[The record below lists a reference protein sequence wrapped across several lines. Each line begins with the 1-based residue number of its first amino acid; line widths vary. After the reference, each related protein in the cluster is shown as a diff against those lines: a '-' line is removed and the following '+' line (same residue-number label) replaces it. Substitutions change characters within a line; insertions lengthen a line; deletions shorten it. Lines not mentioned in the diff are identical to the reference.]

1 MGGRLGVSM
10 ALHRARRVFASAERQ
25 IELDTAFEVKTADQ
39 VAGVL
44 GNMRGA
50 VMKIGQMAS
59 YLDTGVPEA
68 VREVFAELRQDAP
81 VMSADLAAEVIEREL
96 GAAPGALFLE
106 WDPVPIAAAS
116 IGQVHRAITR
126 DGQAVAVKVQYPG
139 VDKAIEADLAN
150 AGMLFGMLARS
161 LFPGLAPRPLVEEV
175 QARVMEE
182 LDYHAEARNQQAFA
196 DYYRG
201 HPAIHIPEVMSEL
214 SSARVLTTE
223 LAEGARFEE
232 LVTWDQ
238 EEKNLAAE
246 TIYRFVYR
254 SLWRMRHFNGDPHP
268 GNYLFQRG
276 GQVTFLDFGLT
287 KIFTAAEV
295 DRFAEMVDAMA
306 VKKDLPRYRRAI
318 EEAGMLRPNMP
329 FSNEQI
335 WRYFGHFYEFIA
347 DDKTVTI
354 TPEWSTRTVKQFF
367 SPAGDLAEIANVSN
381 LPPAFVIIQ
390 RINLGLMSILGA
402 LNARGN
408 YRRIAEELWPW
419 VDGPPSTDLGR
430 AEAAWLASRH
440 PS

>member
-1 MGGRLGVSM
+1 M
-10 ALHRARRVFASAERQ
+10 ALHRARRLFASAERQ
-25 IELDTAFEVKTADQ
+25 IELDTAFELKTADQ
-39 VAGVL
+39 VAATL

-59 YLDTGVPEA
+59 YLDTGVPEP
-68 VREVFAELRQDAP
+68 VREVFADLRQDATA
-81 VMSADLAAEVIEREL
+81 MSADLAAEVIEREL
-96 GAAPGALFLE
+96 GAAPGKLFLE
-106 WDPVPIAAAS
+106 WDPMPIAAAS

-150 AGMLFGMLARS
+150 AGLAFGMLARS
-161 LFPGLAPRPLVEEV
+161 LFPGLVPRPLVEEV
-175 QARVMEE
+175 RARVMEE
-182 LDYHAEARNQQAFA
+182 LDYNAEARNQQAFA

-201 HPAIHIPEVMSEL
+201 HPFIHIPEVVGEL
-214 SSARVLTTE
+214 SSARVQTSE

-232 LVTWDQ
+232 LMNWDQ
-238 EEKNLAAE
+238 EEKNSAAE

-254 SLWRMRHFNGDPHP
+254 SLWRLRYFNGDPHP
-268 GNYLFQRG
+268 GNYLFRPG

-287 KIFTAAEV
+287 KHFTAAEI

-306 VKKDLPRYRRAI
+306 VQKDLPRYRRVI
-318 EEAGMLRPNMP
+318 EEAGMLPPGMP
-329 FSNEQI
+329 FDDAQI
-335 WRYFGHFYEFIA
+335 WRYFGHFYEFIY
-347 DDKTVTI
+347 DDKEVTI
-354 TPEWSTRTVKQFF
+354 TPEWSAQTVKQFF
-367 SPAGDLAEIANVSN
+367 SPTGDLAEIAKVSN

-402 LNARGN
+402 LEARGN
-408 YRRIAEELWPW
+408 FRRIAEEMWPW

-440 PS
+440 RSQR